1 MFLFII
7 KFMSLPTSKILKA
20 SKSIMAIAEL
30 KHNSPNTQQ
39 AQNVNITI
47 NPAYADKKVAYPST
61 ETETQQQQATP
72 TQIMAQHNTPQ
83 ETQTSDNPYA
93 GLPNES
99 HIVNTRDIE
108 TAMKK
113 TEEISESI
121 EEKEN
126 TIKALSL
133 IIEIIQ
139 NNPLIV
145 NKYVVAEIDTLA
157 ELIRLLT
164 NSESVEIDTNDI
176 ECSCSK
182 ANYRVIKRIYIKKD
196 SDVYGISQCP
206 ILLRLFDNYKISLN
220 LVI

>member
-20 SKSIMAIAEL
+20 SKSIMAIADL
-30 KHNSPNTQQ
+30 KHNSPTTQQ

-47 NPAYADKKVAYPST
+47 NPTYADKKVAYPST
-61 ETETQQQQATP
+61 ETEAQQQQATP
-72 TQIMAQHNTPQ
+72 TQ
-83 ETQTSDNPYA
+83 ETVQQDNNPYA

-99 HIVNTRDIE
+99 QVVSTRDIE

-176 ECSCSK
+176 ECSCTK
-182 ANYRVIKRIYIKKD
+182 AKYRVIKRIYIKKD